1 MNIHEQLESWV
12 KPLARK
18 LAADKMK
25 LTKDVYGE
33 NLPYELWKQEI
44 NNARRFLYLEPL
56 Q

>member
-1 MNIHEQLESWV
+1 MNIREQLETLV
-12 KPLARK
+12 EPLARK

-33 NLPYELWKQEI
+33 NLPCELWKQEI
-44 NNARRFLYLEPL
+44 NNARSFLYLEPL